1 MMFPQMPEIL
11 KQLIET
17 FRDKG
22 ATSPE
27 TAMTLKELGLPK
39 TFKFRLSGV
48 FSEYIPI
55 VEIDDKYY
63 LSEELVSSIEE
74 RFRSGWMRHTATV
87 PKGFLRLRL
96 IRLLKEKPMS
106 GSEIA
111 DAIEE
116 ETGGRWRPKPGS
128 IYPLLA
134 RLKKNGIIEETLHG
148 QRGMKRY
155 RLTQKGLELVDQ
167 ERGVL
172 EQMQGR
178 LSGGMMPPFFL
189 FGMDRDD
196 PIPQAGLRILKALRD
211 LGTQTGYDIPPDVK
225 KKVVRIL
232 NNAAKKLEAM
242 ATELGHEQESSE

>member
-1 MMFPQMPEIL
+1 MFPQMPGML
-11 KQLIET
+11 KQLIQT
-17 FRDKG
+17 FREKG

-27 TAMTLKELGLPK
+27 TAMTLEELGLPE
-39 TFKFRLSGV
+39 TFKLRLTGV
-48 FSEYIPI
+48 FAEFIPI

-63 LSEELVSSIEE
+63 LSEDLVSSVEK
-74 RFRSGWMRHTATV
+74 RFRSGWLRHTATV

-111 DAIEE
+111 DAVEQ

-148 QRGMKRY
+148 QKGMKRY
-155 RLTQKGLELVDQ
+155 RLTEKGLELIDQ
-167 ERGVL
+167 EQGIL

-178 LSGGMMPPFFL
+178 LSVGMMPPFFL
-189 FGMDRDD
+189 FGMGHDG
-196 PIPQAGLRILKALRD
+196 PIVQAGVRILKALRD
-211 LGTQTGYDIPPDVK
+211 LGAQTGYDAPPELK

-232 NNAAKKLEAM
+232 NNAAKKLEALV
-242 ATELGHEQESSE
+242 AEQEREQDSSK